1 MDIEDAPI
9 TPREAYSGEYW
20 RRRAK
25 LTRDK
30 IANIANSRA
39 RSSLEI
45 AAREYEKLA
54 VRADN
59 VQREIGRLDSLPAA
73 GFADR

>member
-1 MDIEDAPI
+1 MNIEEAPI
-9 TPREAYSGEYW
+9 TPLEAYSGDYW

-30 IANIANSRA
+30 IADIANARTRA
-39 RSSLEI
+39 SLET

-59 VQREIGRLDSLPAA
+59 VQREIGQLDA
-73 GFADR
+73 